1 MADQIFTVRSGFY
14 DALDSDRV
22 YSADDMNRPYKRVVS
37 NGVFA
42 TPKGIPSTDL
52 QVVAAGSGM
61 QIIVKAGEGIFGDK
75 WFENPSD
82 INITVPV
89 NTNTVPRID
98 SVIVQIDKRIGGREG
113 NIVYRTGT
121 PSSRP
126 SAPAINTV
134 TNVIEYRLANIR
146 VEASADT
153 ITAGVITDRRGSA
166 DCPWVT
172 SLIYQVDTSTL
183 YDQYKAAYDEYFEK
197 EKEQWDNWYAHLT
210 EELNVSMSLVKI
222 TNTVV
227 TTEESRDIPIGI
239 QEYDQYSDTLEVY
252 VNGLKL
258 SEDQYAIGSTGTY
271 ISLAA
276 PIKSGQTIEFVVFAS
291 VIMTGGYDIMFEI
304 SELTRRLDEL
314 SAIND
319 VILTPSS
326 GVTVVRS
333 RCTMSGRTV
342 TLSCVFTTSAEIATN
357 THLFHVSSS
366 DALVDTPVDFIL
378 VDSTGGVNLAVVTS
392 SGYIDT
398 SNAMDLSAGTYTM
411 NVSWQV

>member
-22 YSADDMNRPYKRVVS
+22 YSADDMNRPYKRVIS
-37 NGVFA
+37 NGIFA
-42 TPKGIPSTDL
+42 TPKGTPSTDL
-52 QVVAAGSGM
+52 QVVAAGSGLH
-61 QIIVKAGEGIFGDK
+61 IIVKAGEGIFGDK

-126 SAPAINTV
+126 SAPAINKV
-134 TNVIEYRLANIR
+134 ANVIEYRVANVR

-153 ITAGVITDRRGSA
+153 ITAGAITDRRGSA

-183 YDQYKAAYDEYFEK
+183 YDQYAAAYAEYFETQR
-197 EKEQWDNWYAHLT
+197 ELWENWYTHLT
-210 EELNVSMSLVKI
+210 EDLNVSMSLVKL
-222 TNTVV
+222 TSTVV
-227 TTEESRDIPIGI
+227 TTEEARDIPIGT

-276 PIKSGQTIEFVVFAS
+276 PIKSGQTVEFVIFKS
-291 VIMTGGYDIMFEI
+291 VLMNDGYDIMAEI

-342 TLSCVFTTSAEIATN
+342 TLSCVFTTSAEIPASS
-357 THLFHVSSS
+357 HLFAISSS
-366 DALVDTPVDFIL
+366 DAVVDTPVDFIL

-398 SNAMDLSAGTYTM
+398 SNATPLSAGTYTM

>member
-1 MADQIFTVRSGFY
+1 MADQIFNVRSGFY

-42 TPKGIPSTDL
+42 TPKGTPSTDL

-126 SAPAINTV
+126 SAPAINSV
-134 TNVIEYRLANIR
+134 TNVIEYRLANVR

-153 ITAGVITDRRGSA
+153 ITAGAITDRRGSA

-227 TTEESRDIPIGI
+227 TTEEARDIPIGI
-239 QEYDQYSDTLEVY
+239 EEYDQYSDTLEVY

-258 SEDQYAIGSTGTY
+258 SEDQYAIQGNSNA
-271 ISLAA
+271 SLAA
-276 PIKSGQTIEFVVFAS
+276 PIKSGQTIEFVVFKS

-314 SAIND
+314 SAINN
-319 VILTPSS
+319 VILTPSQ

-342 TLSCVFTTSAEIATN
+342 SISCKFTTAAEIPASS
-357 THLFHVSSS
+357 HLFAISSS
-366 DALVDTPVDFIL
+366 DAV
-378 VDSTGGVNLAVVTS
+378 VDSTVDIILADTTGSVRCASVTPT
-392 SGYIDT
+392 GYIDT
-398 SNAMDLSAGTYTM
+398 SDTTALPSGTYVLNT
-411 NVSWQV
+411 SWQV

>member
-22 YSADDMNRPYKRVVS
+22 YSADDMNRPYKRVIS
-37 NGVFA
+37 NGVFS
-42 TPKGIPSTDL
+42 TPKGTPSTDL
-52 QVVAAGSGM
+52 QVVPAGSGM

-82 INITVPV
+82 INITVPE
-89 NTNTVPRID
+89 NTTTVPRID

-121 PSSRP
+121 PSARP

-134 TNVIEYRLANIR
+134 ANVIEYRLANVR
-146 VEASADT
+146 VNASADT

-258 SEDQYAIGSTGTY
+258 SEDQYAVGSTGTY

-398 SNAMDLSAGTYTM
+398 SNSMPLSAGTYTM

>member
-1 MADQIFTVRSGFY
+1 MADQIFTVKSGFY

-42 TPKGIPSTDL
+42 TPKGTPSTDL

-61 QIIVKAGEGIFGDK
+61 QIIVKAGEGIFADK

-82 INITVPV
+82 INVTVPD

-98 SVIVQIDKRIGGREG
+98 SVIVQVDKRIGGREG

-121 PSSRP
+121 PSAKP
-126 SAPAINTV
+126 SAPAINKV
-134 TNVIEYRLANIR
+134 TNVTEYRVANIR
-146 VEASADT
+146 VEANVDT
-153 ITAGVITDRRGSA
+153 ITTSAITDRRGSA

-183 YDQYKAAYDEYFEK
+183 YDQYAAAYEEYFKEEK
-197 EKEQWDNWYAHLT
+197 ERWEIWKSHLT
-210 EELNVSMSLVKI
+210 EDLNVSMSLVKL

-227 TTEESRDIPIGI
+227 VDSEVSSVGIGI
-239 QEYDQYSDTLEVY
+239 PEYERFFDTLEVY
-252 VNGLKL
+252 VNGLKAT
-258 SEDQYAIGSTGTY
+258 ETVQYDSDDFSVHFVAPLKIG
-271 ISLAA
+271 
-276 PIKSGQTIEFVVFAS
+276 QVVEFVVLKS
-291 VIMTGGYDIMFEI
+291 VIMTGGLDLIYEVD
-304 SELTRRLDEL
+304 ELKSKVAEL

-319 VILTPSS
+319 VILTPSQ

-342 TLSCVFTTSAEIATN
+342 TVSCVFTTSADIPAS

-398 SNAMDLSAGTYTM
+398 SDAMSLSAGTYTM

>member
-22 YSADDMNRPYKRVVS
+22 YSADDMNRPYKRVIS
-37 NGVFA
+37 NGVFS
-42 TPKGIPSTDL
+42 TPKGTPSTDL

-61 QIIVKAGEGIFGDK
+61 QIIVKTGEGIFGDK

-227 TTEESRDIPIGI
+227 TTEEARDIPIGI
-239 QEYDQYSDTLEVY
+239 EEYDQYSDTLEVY

-258 SEDQYAIGSTGTY
+258 SEDQYAIQGNSNV
-271 ISLAA
+271 SLAA
-276 PIKSGQTIEFVVFAS
+276 PIKSGQTIEFVVFKS

-357 THLFHVSSS
+357 THLFHVASS

-378 VDSTGGVNLAVVTS
+378 ADSTGGVNLAVVTS

-398 SNAMDLSAGTYTM
+398 SNSMPLSAGTYTM

>member
-22 YSADDMNRPYKRVVS
+22 YSADDMNRPYKRVIS

-42 TPKGIPSTDL
+42 TPKGTPSTDL

-82 INITVPV
+82 INITVPA

-113 NIVYRTGT
+113 NIVYRTGN

-146 VEASADT
+146 VVASADT
-153 ITAGVITDRRGSA
+153 ITAGAITDRRGSA

-183 YDQYKAAYDEYFEK
+183 YEQYAAAYGEYFEK
-197 EKEQWDNWYAHLT
+197 EKEVWDNWYAHLT
-210 EELNVSMSLVKI
+210 EELNVSMSLVKL

-227 TTEESRDIPIGI
+227 TIEESKDIAIGI
-239 QEYDQYSDTLEVY
+239 PEYDQYSDTLEVY

-258 SEDQYAIGSTGTY
+258 SEDQYATQTNVNV
-271 ISLAA
+271 SLAA
-276 PIKSGQTIEFVVFAS
+276 PLKSGQTVEFVVFKS
-291 VIMTGGYDIMFEI
+291 VLMSGGYDILSEI
-304 SELTRRLDEL
+304 SELTRRLDEI

-342 TLSCVFTTSAEIATN
+342 TLSCVFTTSAEIPAS
-357 THLFHVSSS
+357 THLFQLSSS
-366 DALVDTPVDFIL
+366 DALVDTPVDFVL

-398 SNAMDLSAGTYTM
+398 SDSMPLSAGTYTM
-411 NVSWQV
+411 NVGWQV

>member
-52 QVVAAGSGM
+52 QVVAAGNGM
-61 QIIVKAGEGIFGDK
+61 QVIVKAGEGIFGDK

-126 SAPAINTV
+126 SAPAINTIANV
-134 TNVIEYRLANIR
+134 TEYRVANIR
-146 VEASADT
+146 VEANVDT
-153 ITAGVITDRRGSA
+153 ITTSAITDRRGSA

-183 YDQYKAAYDEYFEK
+183 YDQYAAAYEEYFEK
-197 EKEQWDNWYAHLT
+197 EKERWEIWKSHLT
-210 EELNVSMSLVKI
+210 EDLNVSMSLVKL

-227 TTEESRDIPIGI
+227 VDSERSSVGIGI
-239 QEYDQYSDTLEVY
+239 PEYERFSDTLEVY
-252 VNGLKL
+252 VNGLKAT
-258 SEDQYAIGSTGTY
+258 ETVQYDSDEFAVHFVAPLKIG
-271 ISLAA
+271 
-276 PIKSGQTIEFVVFAS
+276 QVVEFVVLKS
-291 VIMTGGYDIMFEI
+291 VIMTGGLDLIYDVD
-304 SELTRRLDEL
+304 ELKSKVAEL

-342 TLSCVFTTSAEIATN
+342 SVSCKFTTDAEIPASS
-357 THLFHVSSS
+357 HLFAISSS
-366 DALVDTPVDFIL
+366 DAV
-378 VDSTGGVNLAVVTS
+378 VDSTVDIILADTAGSVRCASVTPT
-392 SGYIDT
+392 GYIDT
-398 SNAMDLSAGTYTM
+398 SDTTALPSGTYIM
-411 NVSWQV
+411 NANWQV

>member
-22 YSADDMNRPYKRVVS
+22 YSADDMNRPYKRVIS
-37 NGVFA
+37 NGVFS
-42 TPKGIPSTDL
+42 TPKGTPSTDL
-52 QVVAAGSGM
+52 QVVPAGSGM

-82 INITVPV
+82 INITVPE
-89 NTNTVPRID
+89 NTTTVPRID

-121 PSSRP
+121 PSARP

-134 TNVIEYRLANIR
+134 ANVIEYRLANVR
-146 VEASADT
+146 VNASADT

-210 EELNVSMSLVKI
+210 EELNVSMSLVKL

-227 TTEESRDIPIGI
+227 TTEEARDIPIGI
-239 QEYDQYSDTLEVY
+239 PEYEQYSDTLEVY

-258 SEDQYAIGSTGTY
+258 SEDQYAIGVTGTY
-271 ISLAA
+271 IALAA
-276 PIKSGQTIEFVVFAS
+276 PIKSGQTIEFVVFKS

-333 RCTMSGRTV
+333 KCTMSGRTV
-342 TLSCVFTTSAEIATN
+342 SISCVFTTSAEIATN

-398 SNAMDLSAGTYTM
+398 SNSMPLSAGTYTM

>member
-22 YSADDMNRPYKRVVS
+22 YSADDMNRPYKRVIS

-42 TPKGIPSTDL
+42 TPKGTPSTDL
-52 QVVAAGSGM
+52 QVVAAGSRM

-82 INITVPV
+82 INITVPA
-89 NTNTVPRID
+89 NTNTVSRID

-153 ITAGVITDRRGSA
+153 ITTVAITDRRGSA

-183 YDQYKAAYDEYFEK
+183 YDQYEAAYGEYFEK
-197 EKEQWDNWYAHLT
+197 QKELWDNWYAQLT
-210 EELNVSMSLVKI
+210 EELNVSMSLVKL

-227 TTEESRDIPIGI
+227 TTEEARDIPIGI

-258 SEDQYAIGSTGTY
+258 SEDQYAVGVSGTY

-276 PIKSGQTIEFVVFAS
+276 PIKSGQTIEYVVFKS
-291 VIMTGGYDIMFEI
+291 VIMTGGYDIMADVH
-304 SELTRRLDEL
+304 ELTRRLDEL

-342 TLSCVFTTSAEIATN
+342 TLSCVFTTSAEIPTS
-357 THLFHVSSS
+357 THLFHLSSS
-366 DALVDTPVDFIL
+366 DALVDTPVDFIF

-398 SNAMDLSAGTYTM
+398 SESMPLSAGTYTM

>member
-183 YDQYKAAYDEYFEK
+183 YDQYKAAYDEYFDK

-227 TTEESRDIPIGI
+227 TTEEARDIPIGI
-239 QEYDQYSDTLEVY
+239 EEYDQYSDTLEVY

-258 SEDQYAIGSTGTY
+258 SEDQYAIQGNFNV
-271 ISLAA
+271 SLAA
-276 PIKSGQTIEFVVFAS
+276 PIKSGQTIEFVVFKS
-291 VIMTGGYDIMFEI
+291 VIMTGGYDIIAEI

-357 THLFHVSSS
+357 THLFHVASS

-398 SNAMDLSAGTYTM
+398 SNSMSLSAGTYTM